1 MLGEHFLYSLSSISI
16 VLVLFSL
23 LLLFNQLGYWLGQRY
38 KNDDDGDI
46 KALTNAVQTSTLGLL
61 ALLLGFTFS
70 MSMQRYDQRNQAM
83 IAETNEVQNLVLQV
97 QLLPEQQQQQLLP
110 MIKKY
115 VEQRLELGQIDITR
129 FDEREAYQAKVK
141 VIQQSMWKTVAQI
154 AQQTQLDMS
163 AVSKQLQLVF
173 ETYNKRNALLMMH
186 VPEVVIYLLFT
197 VFVSAFCILGYS
209 SGLAA
214 KRIIIPTTMVMFLIT
229 MIVFIII
236 DLDRPK
242 RGLIKVNQDSMQSI
256 ATELQQL
263 KY

>member
-23 LLLFNQLGYWLGQRY
+23 LVVFNQCGYWLGQKY

-97 QLLPEQQQQQLLP
+97 QLLPEQHQQQLLP
-110 MIKKY
+110 MIHKY

-129 FDEREAYQAKVK
+129 FDERAAYQAKVK
-141 VIQQSMWKTVAQI
+141 VIQQAMWLSVAQI
-154 AQQTQLDMS
+154 AQQNNLDMS
-163 AVSKQLQLVF
+163 VITKQLQLVF

-209 SGLAA
+209 SGLAS

-242 RGLIKVNQDSMQSI
+242 RGLIKVNQDSMQLI
-256 ATELQQL
+256 ATELQQI
-263 KY
+263 KH

>member
-16 VLVLFSL
+16 VLVLFAL
-23 LLLFNQLGYWLGQRY
+23 LLLFNQLGYWLGQKY
-38 KNDDDGDI
+38 KGDDDGDI

-97 QLLPEQQQQQLLP
+97 QLLPEPHQQQLLP
-110 MIKKY
+110 MIQHY

-129 FDEREAYQAKVK
+129 FDERAAYQAKVK
-141 VIQQSMWKTVAQI
+141 
-154 AQQTQLDMS
+154 QTQQALWKAAAKLAKHTDIDMS

-173 ETYNKRNALLMMH
+173 ESYNKRNALLMMH

-209 SGLAA
+209 SGLAS

-242 RGLIKVNQDSMQSI
+242 RGLIKVNQDSMQLI
-256 ATELQQL
+256 ATELQQI
-263 KY
+263 KH

>member
-38 KNDDDGDI
+38 KNDDDDDI

-154 AQQTQLDMS
+154 DQQTQLDMS

-256 ATELQQL
+256 ATEFQQL

>member
-154 AQQTQLDMS
+154 DQQTQLDMS

>member
-23 LLLFNQLGYWLGQRY
+23 LLLFNQLGYWLGQKY

-154 AQQTQLDMS
+154 DQQTQLDMS

>member
-23 LLLFNQLGYWLGQRY
+23 LLLFNQLGYWLGQKY